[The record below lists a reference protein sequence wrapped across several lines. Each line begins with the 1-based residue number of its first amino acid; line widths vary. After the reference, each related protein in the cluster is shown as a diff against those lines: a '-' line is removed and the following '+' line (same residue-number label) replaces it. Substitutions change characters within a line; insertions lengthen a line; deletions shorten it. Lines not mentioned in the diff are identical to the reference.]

1 MKRVFKNQGYSL
13 FWVVL
18 ISLWLKTY
26 IAYKTSFEIDIE
38 NWVQEFILFINPVS
52 FLLLTLSVNIF
63 LKEKRRTAYLLIMS
77 FFITFV
83 LFANLVFFRFFN
95 DFLTIPVLFQTSNM
109 SDLGSSVH
117 ELINP
122 SDLLYFADLLFLMLL
137 LKYKPKIFQSNV
149 DTIRRIV
156 NSFC

>member
-13 FWVVL
+13 FWVLL

-52 FLLLTLSVNIF
+52 FLLITLSVNIF

-77 FFITFV
+77 FFITLV
-83 LFANLVFFRFFN
+83 LFANLVFFAFSMTF
-95 DFLTIPVLFQTSNM
+95 
-109 SDLGSSVH
+109 
-117 ELINP
+117 
-122 SDLLYFADLLFLMLL
+122 
-137 LKYKPKIFQSNV
+137 
-149 DTIRRIV
+149 
-156 NSFC
+156 